1 MVNSTH
7 IVNTKRLKV
16 LRNRSDYITS
26 RSRVV
31 VHNFTEIGSLILSGQ
46 IGEVLVFFSY
56 KHSNKFFRLV
66 YRLQIMYLVER
77 LNA

>member
-46 IGEVLVFFSY
+46 IGEVLVFFFLQTLKQILSP
-56 KHSNKFFRLV
+56 
-66 YRLQIMYLVER
+66 RLQVTDYVPG
-77 LNA
+77 